1 MALID
6 HYAAQRLRDMRE
18 ERGLSP
24 ETLAA
29 EIREHIKSQG
39 WGSRGAVDPHTIRRI
54 ERRGHVPGPRIAFV
68 IANYFELRPNELW
81 LPANRRVEQA
91 A

>member
-6 HYAAQRLRDMRE
+6 HYAAQRVRDMRE

-24 ETLAA
+24 EALSREISSMAA
-29 EIREHIKSQG
+29 SAG
-39 WGSRGAVDPHTIRRI
+39 WGTRGSVDAHTIRRI

-68 IANYFELRPNELW
+68 LASYFGLKPHELW
-81 LPANRRVEQA
+81 VPANRRQEMA

>member
-24 ETLAA
+24 EALSREIALMA
-29 EIREHIKSQG
+29 EKAD
-39 WGSRGAVDPHTIRRI
+39 WGSRGAVDAHTIRRI

-68 IANYFELRPNELW
+68 VANYFGLRPNELW
-81 LPANRRVEQA
+81 MPSNRRQEVA